1 MVRSITSFG
10 AGAIIVATS
19 MLPTLVQANVHKP
32 VHRITRHAHIRRAA
46 AIPAGWEAQGCI
58 TDAEAPNR
66 VLSDHHT
73 DGSLTTASCI
83 KSCAANGYK
92 LAGTQFGKECWCG
105 NALSTG
111 ANAGQ
116 SSGGCDMPCAGDAG
130 QVCGGNYHLNLFAAT
145 SSKNASTTTTA
156 SYSTPTA
163 DSKKYTIEDRFSGK
177 DFFSDKN
184 WWFFNFPDPTNGQ
197 VNYLN
202 KADATAAG
210 LAYVQPDGVAVMKVD
225 NSTKLEKG
233 QARKSVR
240 IQSSKQYDGGLFVAD
255 FLHMPYGCSV
265 WPAYWTVGDN
275 WPNNGEIDILENVNL
290 ATANQYTL
298 HTGPNST
305 CTLDT
310 NPIAKYKSTSNMM
323 GKVCASKEGDNA
335 GCGFSD
341 PEPASYGEAFNKAGG
356 AVIAMEW
363 TKTGIRIWRFKRD
376 SIPADLQG
384 DAANPNPETWGAP
397 VASWTDAACDIAN
410 EVKKHNIVINTTLC
424 GGWAGDAYGSSGCP
438 GTCTDQVMEPSNYNN
453 AYWEIK
459 SITVYH

>member
-10 AGAIIVATS
+10 AGAILVATS
-19 MLPTLVQANVHKP
+19 VLPTLVQADIHKP
-32 VHRITRHAHIRRAA
+32 VHRITRHAHIRRATA
-46 AIPAGWEAQGCI
+46 VPAGWEAQGCI

-73 DGSLTTASCI
+73 DTGMNTASCI

-105 NALSTG
+105 NSLAAAG
-111 ANAGQ
+111 GAGQ
-116 SSGGCDMPCAGDAG
+116 SSNGCDMSCAAIAG
-130 QVCGGNYHLNLFAAT
+130 
-145 SSKNASTTTTA
+145 KNATTTTSA
-156 SYSTPTA
+156 SYSAPTSG
-163 DSKKYTIEDRFSGK
+163 SKKYAIQDRFAGK
-177 DFFSDKN
+177 DFFADKN

-210 LAYVQPDGVAVMKVD
+210 LAYVQEDGAAVIKVD
-225 NSTKLEKG
+225 NTTKLEKG
-233 QARKSVR
+233 QARKS
-240 IQSSKQYDGGLFVAD
+240 
-255 FLHMPYGCSV
+255 FLAYAFRVLS

-305 CTLDT
+305 CTLDS

-323 GKVCASKEGDNA
+323 GKTCASKEGDNA

-341 PEPASYGEAFNKAGG
+341 PEEASYGKAFNNAGG

-363 TKTGIRIWRFKRD
+363 TKTGIRIRD

-384 DAANPNPETWGAP
+384 DATNPNPDSWGAP
-397 VASWTDAACDIAN
+397 VASWTDATCNIAN

-438 GTCTDQVMEPSNYNN
+438 GTCTDQIMEPSNYNE

-459 SITVYH
+459 SVTVYQ